1 MNTENVITTI
11 ERRKGDKKIKQNL
24 VKTKNDSTNKCTIV
38 VIIIKIK

>member
-24 VKTKNDSTNKCTIV
+24 VKTQKMIAQTNAQ
-38 VIIIKIK
+38 